1 MLPKV
6 YIPHEQL
13 RGQRLLIKTCI
24 LDKCSTTLPIIYV
37 GVSFRLGSWWM
48 FKQRVI
54 IDARIVR
61 TFGMYAAS
69 AVASGIQWT
78 YLKHVLRSHWSTR
91 ALAARRLSPGA
102 SARGR
107 FASAGALAIVINL
120 SAVQPRVRTRSIVL
134 SFQTSFARQHYFVS
148 QPPLCLFVCW

>member
-54 IDARIVR
+54 ISMR
-61 TFGMYAAS
+61 
-69 AVASGIQWT
+69 
-78 YLKHVLRSHWSTR
+78 VL
-91 ALAARRLSPGA
+91 
-102 SARGR
+102 
-107 FASAGALAIVINL
+107 
-120 SAVQPRVRTRSIVL
+120 
-134 SFQTSFARQHYFVS
+134 FARLACTPRLPSHRAYNGRI
-148 QPPLCLFVCW
+148 